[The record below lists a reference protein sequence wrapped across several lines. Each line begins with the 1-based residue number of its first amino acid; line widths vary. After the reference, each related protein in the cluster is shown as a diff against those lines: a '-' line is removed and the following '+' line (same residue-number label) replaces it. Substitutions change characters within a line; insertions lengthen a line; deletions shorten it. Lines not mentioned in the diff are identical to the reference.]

1 MYIAMEGYNI
11 LDTIDKMIDYAGRH
25 YAYLDIILYTSYI
38 ILFIGII
45 KINPIY
51 VSDLHFIMQIIV
63 CVILIY
69 RFNPFRTHELKK
81 YDANIIFSSAIFLL
95 FNTGIVK
102 IFEQYWKEVPLDK
115 AVAMLEKLDKEK
127 LLDM

>member
-1 MYIAMEGYNI
+1 MEGYNI

-25 YAYLDIILYTSYI
+25 YAYLDVILYTSYI
-38 ILFIGII
+38 IIFIGII

-51 VSDLHFIMQIIV
+51 VSDLHLIMQIIV

-95 FNTGIVK
+95 FNAGVVN
-102 IFEQYWKEVPLDK
+102 IFERYWKELPMNP
-115 AVAMLEKLDKEK
+115 AVAILEKLDKK
-127 LLDM
+127 NLLNM